1 MLRTIL
7 MTGVL
12 VMGGLFALSFV
23 FKIFGGLIAL
33 TFLLVGFAIKA
44 LIVGGIAYLAIRI
57 VSPGTARK
65 LRSRWS
71 GNSIDTY

>member
-12 VMGGLFALSFV
+12 VMFGIFALGFV

-33 TFLLVGFAIKA
+33 TFVLLALAVKA

-57 VSPGTARK
+57 VSPDTARRIRGK
-65 LRSRWS
+65 FS
-71 GNSIDTY
+71 GNSLDKY